1 MSAKKFSLVSKVETC
16 EFIPATLL
24 VPDSWSTWFWE
35 RISENAPFSWGDN
48 NRTLVDME
56 DFLSHC
62 ESRFEC
68 AALSLRLQDETEKW
82 LKKMRSALKEFGKDG
97 MYVDLEN

>member
-24 VPDSWSTWFWE
+24 VPDSWDSWFWE
-35 RISENAPFSWGDN
+35 RISEDAPFSWGDN
-48 NRTLVDME
+48 NRTLVDMA
-56 DFLSHC
+56 DFLDHC
-62 ESRFEC
+62 ED
-68 AALSLRLQDETEKW
+68 RLHDKPEADAW